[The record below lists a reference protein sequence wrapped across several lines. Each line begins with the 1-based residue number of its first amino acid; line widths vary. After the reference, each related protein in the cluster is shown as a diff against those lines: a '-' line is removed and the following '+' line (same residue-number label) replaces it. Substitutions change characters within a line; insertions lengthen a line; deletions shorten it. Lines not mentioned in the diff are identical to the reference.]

1 MKNAL
6 IREQWARRIER
17 WKDSGLPAKAFAAE
31 LGINARSL
39 AWWKWELSKSEPSA
53 VTASPRR
60 RRSRS
65 APATALAKTISPM
78 TFVEMTTS
86 VVGEPLEIVLP
97 SALRVRVPVG
107 FDDATLTR
115 LLDVMDRRR

>member
-17 WKDSGLPAKAFAAE
+17 WKDSGLPAKEFAAE

-39 AWWKWELSKSEPSA
+39 AWWKWQLSKPEAA
-53 VTASPRR
+53 VATTRLRR

-78 TFVEMTTS
+78 TFVEMTAS
-86 VVGEPLEIVLP
+86 VIGEPLEIVLP